1 MNKRSKGQEYED
13 KAVNHIKGLGMTLI
27 DRNFYTKF
35 GELDIIALD
44 SETLVFIEVK
54 YRSNGSYGHP
64 AEAVT
69 FQKQKRMIASSKWYM
84 MKNGYR
90 DINVRYDVCG
100 WHRGKLE
107 YYKGAFYYGS

>member
-1 MNKRSKGQEYED
+1 MNKRSKGQAYED
-13 KAVNHIKGLGMTLI
+13 KAVDHIKGMGMTLV

-44 SETLVFIEVK
+44 KETLVFVEVK
-54 YRSNGSYGHP
+54 YRSNGNYGHP
-64 AEAVT
+64 GEAVT
-69 FQKQKRMIASSKWYM
+69 SLKQKRIINSSKWYM
-84 MKNGYR
+84 MKKGYR

-100 WHRGKLE
+100 WHLGQVV